1 MWADRFEDLLV
12 EWVELR
18 SKAVELPLDEALLL
32 VQDWWDRAPIV
43 NNTVHFT
50 DTENWPGPWDLLAY
64 GAYCDVAKCLGICY
78 TLLLIKH
85 EDINSLHLLQTDNYT
100 LVRVNEGQYILNDQP
115 GEITMDQ
122 SDLRIRYTYDCE
134 YLKAKLQ

>member
-64 GAYCDVAKCLGICY
+64 GAYCDVAKCLGIC
-78 TLLLIKH
+78 LAIFNALFEPANKG
-85 EDINSLHLLQTDNYT
+85 SL
-100 LVRVNEGQYILNDQP
+100 
-115 GEITMDQ
+115 
-122 SDLRIRYTYDCE
+122 
-134 YLKAKLQ
+134 AKLKT